1 VGSTLEWWHGVLSR
15 YRHLDERVYPET
27 MKGAIAAGHPLSTD
41 VGARVLADGGNAIDA
56 CIAAT
61 FAAFVAEGPLTGPA
75 GGGFLLAHVDGK
87 PVLLDC
93 FFAVPS
99 RSLGEMEEIVVDFG
113 DSSTQVF
120 HVGEASAAVP
130 GLVLGLEEAHRRFG
144 TRPWHE
150 LVEPAIGLANAGVD
164 VIEPQA
170 VLHVI
175 LAGVLLRNDAG
186 RRIYGNPDRCET
198 QELAPTL
205 EAIRDR
211 GAAAVADLVPELA
224 DELAAYRVEEREPI
238 QAALP
243 EHELL
248 TTPPPSRGGAIVAAA
263 LARLAEAHTLD
274 QRAHALLDA
283 YAASPPARMRG
294 TTHVSVID
302 GNGDAAALSSTLG
315 AGAGVFRGGAQLNN
329 MLGERD
335 VIGDAAPEP
344 GARLASMMTPTL
356 VVEAGRPRLAVGS
369 AGSVRLAA
377 AIAQVTDAAL
387 NGVPL
392 EQAIEAPRLHVDA
405 DGVLHLEGGFPGV
418 APDGWPVVRWAG
430 RNLFFG
436 GVSAV
441 EREPDGTYSAAG
453 DPRRGGCG
461 IVVP

>member
-1 VGSTLEWWHGVLSR
+1 
-15 YRHLDERVYPET
+15 
-27 MKGAIAAGHPLSTD
+27 
-41 VGARVLADGGNAIDA
+41 
-56 CIAAT
+56 
-61 FAAFVAEGPLTGPA
+61 
-75 GGGFLLAHVDGK
+75 
-87 PVLLDC
+87 
-93 FFAVPS
+93 
-99 RSLGEMEEIVVDFG
+99 
-113 DSSTQVF
+113 
-120 HVGEASAAVP
+120 
-130 GLVLGLEEAHRRFG
+130 
-144 TRPWHE
+144 
-150 LVEPAIGLANAGVD
+150 
-164 VIEPQA
+164 
-170 VLHVI
+170 
-175 LAGVLLRNDAG
+175 
-186 RRIYGNPDRCET
+186 
-198 QELAPTL
+198 
-205 EAIRDR
+205 
-211 GAAAVADLVPELA
+211 
-224 DELAAYRVEEREPI
+224 
-238 QAALP
+238 
-243 EHELL
+243 
-248 TTPPPSRGGAIVAAA
+248 
-263 LARLAEAHTLD
+263 
-274 QRAHALLDA
+274 
-283 YAASPPARMRG
+283 MRG

-344 GARLASMMTPTL
+344 GTRLASMMTPTL